1 MRASRQ
7 VKKHVEKN
15 KLQLL
20 AKLAKLAK
28 LKAQIDQKETPCACA
43 QGATQAA
50 KKQE

>member
-15 KLQLL
+15 KLHLL

-28 LKAQIDQKETPCACA
+28 LRAQIDQKETPCTQA
-43 QGATQAA
+43 QGTTQAA
-50 KKQE
+50 SKQE